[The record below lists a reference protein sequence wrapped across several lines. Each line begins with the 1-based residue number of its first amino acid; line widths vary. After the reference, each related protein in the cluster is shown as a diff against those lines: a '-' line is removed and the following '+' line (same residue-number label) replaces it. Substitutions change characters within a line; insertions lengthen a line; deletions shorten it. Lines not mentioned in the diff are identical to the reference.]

1 MALGAEGRSMR
12 RISGITKM
20 KYSKGFTLVEML
32 VVIPMVILLIT
43 GMIVAVVNL
52 SGAAMRS
59 SGKIQLQNEVLRA
72 LDQIEQ
78 DVRLSIDFEG
88 MTTTQI
94 SLRNLATDG
103 NPMSAE
109 RKLIRTSDCSSVSSG
124 LTLADALSYKLD
136 YTVEGGK
143 RLRRVARLDRG
154 CASSPIV
161 WQKPIDE
168 RLISADE
175 VVLNITGSGNA
186 IEVTLT
192 AKRSISGVMMEYT
205 GTMYVKSLNF

>member
-1 MALGAEGRSMR
+1 MQH
-12 RISGITKM
+12 ISKITDISQ
-20 KYSKGFTLVEML
+20 SKGFTLVEML
-32 VVIPMVILLIT
+32 VIIPLVMLLIT

-52 SGAAMRS
+52 SGSAMRT
-59 SGKIQLQNEVLRA
+59 SGNIQLQNEVLRA

-88 MTTTQI
+88 VTTTQI

-109 RKLIRTSDCSSVSSG
+109 RKLIRVSDCSSVSSG
-124 LTLADALSYKLD
+124 ITLSDALSYKLD
-136 YTVEGGK
+136 YMVEDGK
-143 RLRRVARLDRG
+143 RLRRVAQLDRG
-154 CASSPIV
+154 CATSPIV

-175 VVLNITGSGNA
+175 VKLGIVRHGNA
-186 IEVTLT
+186 IEVKLT
-192 AKRSISGVMMEYT
+192 AKRSISGVMMEHT
-205 GTMYVKSLNF
+205 GAMYVKSLNF

>member
-1 MALGAEGRSMR
+1 MQH
-12 RISGITKM
+12 ISKITDISQ
-20 KYSKGFTLVEML
+20 SKGFTLVEML
-32 VVIPMVILLIT
+32 VIIPLVMLLIT

-52 SGAAMRS
+52 SGSAMRT
-59 SGKIQLQNEVLRA
+59 SGNIQLQNEVLRA

-88 MTTTQI
+88 VTTTQI

-109 RKLIRTSDCSSVSSG
+109 RKLIRVSDCSSVSSG
-124 LTLADALSYKLD
+124 ITLSDALSYKLD
-136 YTVEGGK
+136 YMVEDGK
-143 RLRRVARLDRG
+143 RLRRFAQLDRG
-154 CASSPIV
+154 CATSPIV

-175 VVLNITGSGNA
+175 VKLGIVRHGNA
-186 IEVTLT
+186 IEVKLT

-205 GTMYVKSLNF
+205 GAMYVKSLNF

>member
-1 MALGAEGRSMR
+1 MVLGVEGRFMR
-12 RISGITKM
+12 RILKITSM
-20 KYSKGFTLVEML
+20 KFLRGFTLVEML
-32 VVIPMVILLIT
+32 VIIPMVILLIT

-52 SGAAMRS
+52 SGATMRN
-59 SGKIQLQNEVLRA
+59 SGNIQLQNEVLRA

-78 DVRLSIDFEG
+78 DVRLSIDFDG

-94 SLRNLATDG
+94 SLRSLATDG

-136 YTVEGGK
+136 YKVEDGK
-143 RLRRVARLDRG
+143 RLRRVAQLDRG

-168 RLISADE
+168 RLISADA
-175 VVLNITGSGNA
+175 VLLDVKRHGNA
-186 IEVTLT
+186 IEMTLT

-205 GTMYVKSLNF
+205 GAMYVKSLNF